1 MTKKFKLFSKLKINA
16 IEHPK
21 ITYGRLKRQKWLKLK
36 TSLPR
41 RTSDFGGLL
50 LSKQKLRAFYGNCPE
65 RKFITLYKQAKTL
78 NGNTGINFIKLLECR
93 LDSVLFRMR
102 FANTFEE
109 IHQLISHKH
118 ILVNDTVVTRK
129 SYMLKEGDKISVSK
143 ESFDFVYNRVL
154 LNFKNYLNILEKQQ
168 ITDSAA
174 VSILSKKHNLLFT
187 PDYLEIDYNTLVG
200 IFLSLPTLSQ
210 VVYPYTIDL
219 PKIMEYY
226 EYKLKI

>member
-65 RKFITLYKQAKTL
+65 RKFITLYKQAKIL

-168 ITDSAA
+168 ITDPAA
-174 VSILSKKHNLLFT
+174 VSILSKKYNLLFS